1 MSELRRPSDA
11 GSPKIALVGCGAIA
25 ELFYLPALAKYPS
38 VLKHL
43 VLVDS
48 SEARLDELGRR
59 FGVPTRLQDYR
70 QAVQEGVR
78 GAIVAAPD
86 HLHFAMCTH
95 FLDRGVH
102 VLCEKPLAESSA
114 DAEEVVRLAGQAG
127 VAICVDYTRRLFAS
141 AIKVKELLTRGAIG
155 KLKSVSYTE
164 GFSFRWPT
172 ISGYYFDWR
181 VSTKGVLFSQGAH
194 VLDLICWWLGGRPE
208 LLSFQSDS
216 FGGPEALAYVRFQKG
231 DCAGE
236 VRLSYLNKLPDRY
249 VLEGDGGAIEGSTYD
264 PLSITLVSKGG
275 RRRELRLRS
284 RQTDYF
290 DYGERLVA
298 NFLKVIEGREAPLI
312 AGGEVLDSV
321 RFSDECYAHRSRFEM
336 PWYEDLNLETVY
348 GR

>member
-1 MSELRRPSDA
+1 V
-11 GSPKIALVGCGAIA
+11 KIALVGCGAIA
-25 ELFYLPALAKYPS
+25 ELLYLPALSNYPS
-38 VLKHL
+38 VLKNL

-48 SEARLDELGRR
+48 NAARLEELGRK
-59 FGVPTRLQDYR
+59 FGVQTRLRDYR

-86 HLHFAMCTH
+86 HLHYAMCTH
-95 FLDRGVH
+95 FLKNGIH

-114 DAEEVVRLAGQAG
+114 EAEEVVRLAGQAG
-127 VAICVDYTRRLFAS
+127 VAICADYTRRLFAS
-141 AIKVKELLTRGAIG
+141 SIKVKELLTGGAIG
-155 KLKSVSYTE
+155 NLKSVCYTE

-194 VLDLICWWLGGRPE
+194 VLDLICWWLAGKPE

-236 VRLSYLNKLPDRY
+236 VRLSFLNKLPDRY
-249 VLEGDGGAIEGSTYD
+249 ILEGDAGAIEGSTYD
-264 PLSITLVSKGG
+264 PLSITLVSKTDR

-284 RQTDYF
+284 RETDYF

-298 NFLKVIEGREAPLI
+298 NFLKVIEGRESPLI
-312 AGGEVLDSV
+312 AGGDVLDSV
-321 RFSDECYAHRSRFEM
+321 RFIEECYAGRSRFEM
-336 PWYEDLNLETVY
+336 PWYENLNLETAY